1 LGALGRVGPGECL
14 TLGVKE
20 SPSCRRAG
28 MMCALKRGRIDGK
41 EKTADIAV
49 VKAGCDEFAGACQN
63 EAVAVAGGEEAGAY
77 DWRGFA
83 ESHEARDQV
92 SVD

>member
-1 LGALGRVGPGECL
+1 L
-14 TLGVKE
+14 
-20 SPSCRRAG
+20 SSRRYDVYFA
-28 MMCALKRGRIDGK
+28 RGRGIDGK

-49 VKAGCDEFAGACQN
+49 VKAGCKEFAGACQN

-83 ESHEARDQV
+83 EGHEARDQV